1 LPEPDLSWTELSKIL
16 TAFGAILWP
25 AAILY
30 ALYLVRESL
39 PEAVRR
45 LSGFEVV
52 GVKLAMSDS
61 KQAMLNAFELAEKNR
76 KWSAQATDAEKER
89 ALNKAKSRL
98 GVYDGA
104 EILWVDD
111 LPSNNRNESRMLRNF
126 GAHIA
131 FACSTNEALEAIKTG
146 KDEGK
151 PFDLVISDISRPPDN
166 EAGLTMLKAFRAK
179 GIALPFIFYIGQTP
193 EDGVPEGAFGVIN
206 RPDLLLTMVGDALAR
221 WGRG

>member
-1 LPEPDLSWTELSKIL
+1 LSWAELAKIL
-16 TAFGAILWP
+16 TAVAAVAWP
-25 AAILY
+25 AVILY
-30 ALYLVRESL
+30 VIYLLRESL
-39 PEAVRR
+39 PDAVGR
-45 LSGFEVV
+45 LSGLEVV
-52 GVKLAMSDS
+52 GVKLAMADS
-61 KQAMLNAFELAEKNR
+61 KQAMFNAFELAEKNR

-98 GVYDGA
+98 KVYDGA

-131 FACSTNEALEAIKTG
+131 FACSTKEALDAIKTG
-146 KDEGK
+146 NNEGK
-151 PFDLVISDISRPPDN
+151 PFDLVVSDIARPPDDK
-166 EAGLTMLKAFRAK
+166 AGLKMLEGFRAK

-193 EDGVPEGAFGVIN
+193 EDGVPQGAFGVTN

>member
-1 LPEPDLSWTELSKIL
+1 LSWTELAKIL
-16 TAFGAILWP
+16 TAIGAIAWP

-30 ALYLVRESL
+30 ALYLLRESL
-39 PEAVRR
+39 PETMRR

-52 GVKLAMSDS
+52 GVKLAMTDS
-61 KQAMLNAFELAEKNR
+61 RQAMLNAFDLAEKNR

-98 GVYDGA
+98 KVYDGS
-104 EILWVDD
+104 EILWIDD

-131 FACSTNEALEAIKTG
+131 FACSTEEALAAIKSG
-146 KDEGK
+146 YDEAK
-151 PFDLVISDISRPPDN
+151 PFDLVISDIARPPDDK
-166 EAGLTMLKAFRAK
+166 AGLKTLETFRAK

-193 EDGVPEGAFGVIN
+193 EDGVPQGAFGVVN

>member
-1 LPEPDLSWTELSKIL
+1 
-16 TAFGAILWP
+16 
-25 AAILY
+25 
-30 ALYLVRESL
+30 
-39 PEAVRR
+39 
-45 LSGFEVV
+45 
-52 GVKLAMSDS
+52 
-61 KQAMLNAFELAEKNR
+61 
-76 KWSAQATDAEKER
+76 
-89 ALNKAKSRL
+89 
-98 GVYDGA
+98 
-104 EILWVDD
+104 
-111 LPSNNRNESRMLRNF
+111 MLRNF

-151 PFDLVISDISRPPDN
+151 PFDLVISDISCPPDN

-193 EDGVPEGAFGVIN
+193 EDGVPGGAFGVIN